1 MSLPLATG
9 TVFTHTPKKAEL
21 FTGIVQG
28 KGEILFSKQV
38 SGGLKLRI
46 QMNEWST
53 CLELGASVA
62 VSGVC
67 LTVVNFQEGEW
78 AEFDVI
84 QETLDRSNL
93 GMLQVGSPTNI
104 ERSLKMGDELGGH
117 QVNGHVDCKAQILQI
132 EQSPGNHKIWIEIA
146 PHWNRYLVPKGW
158 IAVDGVSLTVVDVEP
173 DRFSV
178 CLIPETLS
186 RTTLGNATQTTLLNL
201 EFDHQTKVIVEAVER
216 LMPKFL
222 EKVT

>member
-46 QMNEWST
+46 QMNEWGT

-93 GMLQVGSPTNI
+93 GMLQVGSHTNI

-158 IAVDGVSLTVVDVEP
+158 IAVDGISLTVVDVEP

-201 EFDHQTKVIVEAVER
+201 EFDHQTKVIVESVER
-216 LMPKFL
+216 LLPKFL

>member
-158 IAVDGVSLTVVDVEP
+158 IAVDGISLTVVDVEP

-201 EFDHQTKVIVEAVER
+201 EFDHQTKVIVESVER
-216 LMPKFL
+216 LLPKFL

>member
-1 MSLPLATG
+1 M
-9 TVFTHTPKKAEL
+9 

-28 KGEILFSKQV
+28 KGEILFLKPV

-46 QMNEWST
+46 KMNELGT
-53 CLELGASVA
+53 GLELGASVA

-78 AEFDVI
+78 ADFDVI

-93 GMLQVGSPTNI
+93 GMLQVGSHTNI

-132 EQSPGNHKIWIEIA
+132 EQSPGNRKIWIEIA

-158 IAVDGVSLTVVDVEP
+158 IAVDGISLTVVDVEP

-201 EFDHQTKVIVEAVER
+201 EFDHQTKVIVESVER
-216 LMPKFL
+216 LLPKFL

>member
-1 MSLPLATG
+1 M
-9 TVFTHTPKKAEL
+9 VFTHIPKKAEL
-21 FTGIVQG
+21 FTGIIQG
-28 KGEILFSKQV
+28 KGEILVSKQF
-38 SGGLKLRI
+38 SDGLKLRVL
-46 QMNEWST
+46 MNELGT
-53 CLELGASVA
+53 GLELGASVA

-67 LTVVNFQEGEW
+67 LTVVNFQGAW

-93 GMLQVGSPTNI
+93 EMLQVGSHTNI

-117 QVNGHVDCKAQILQI
+117 QVNGHVDCRAQILQI
-132 EQSPGNHKIWIEIA
+132 EQSPRNRKIWIELA

-158 IAVDGVSLTVVDVEP
+158 IAVDGVSLTVVDVES

-186 RTTLGNATQTTLLNL
+186 RTTLGNATQTTHLNL
-201 EFDHQTKVIVEAVER
+201 EFDHQTKVIVESIER
-216 LMPKFL
+216 ILPKFL

>member
-1 MSLPLATG
+1 M
-9 TVFTHTPKKAEL
+9 VFTHIPKKAEL
-21 FTGIVQG
+21 FTGIIQG
-28 KGEILFSKQV
+28 KGEILFSKQF
-38 SGGLKLRI
+38 SDGLKLRVL
-46 QMNEWST
+46 MNELGT
-53 CLELGASVA
+53 GLELGASVA

-67 LTVVNFQEGEW
+67 LTVVNFQGAW

-93 GMLQVGSPTNI
+93 EILQVGSHTNI

-117 QVNGHVDCKAQILQI
+117 QVNGHVDCRAQILQI
-132 EQSPGNHKIWIEIA
+132 EQSPRNRKIWIELA

-158 IAVDGVSLTVVDVEP
+158 IAVDGVSLTVVDVES

-186 RTTLGNATQTTLLNL
+186 RTTLGNATQTTHLNL
-201 EFDHQTKVIVEAVER
+201 EFDHQTKVIVESIER
-216 LMPKFL
+216 ILPKFL